1 MVLTDLE
8 FVLELLGRRVP
19 PVVFLRSEP
28 PPCPHVLS
36 IILGKALSFLPGMKD
51 FIQITANSSLRS
63 TIDCFNGH
71 FRHFCDRGRL
81 VVVVVEE
88 EGESSGCR

>member
-1 MVLTDLE
+1 M
-8 FVLELLGRRVP
+8 LELLVRRVLP
-19 PVVFLRSEP
+19 GCLRSEP
-28 PPCPHVLS
+28 PSPPHALS

-51 FIQITANSSLRS
+51 FIQITGNSSLCS

-81 VVVVVEE
+81 VVVVG
-88 EGESSGCR
+88 GESSGHR